1 MENDQVG
8 AAYLLVLRSS
18 FRASQVGSVFRAEGL
33 VLWEAG
39 KWGSVS
45 PAVKQRVLGE
55 SSVDLCS
62 VLC

>member
-1 MENDQVG
+1 MAKEGRRARRQ
-8 AAYLLVLRSS
+8 
-18 FRASQVGSVFRAEGL
+18 RASLSELRAGTFMSSWDL
-33 VLWEAG
+33 RLLWEAG